1 MLASFFGA
9 SAMQAVSSG
18 QAAVGVAVSGIQ
30 LLSALAS
37 VKTSPG
43 AAVMLESNAETRSAF
58 VFFSLSTIFF
68 ASSAGAYVWLIKTP
82 EYRKIKEEH
91 MTGGT
96 SVSMSRSFSADD
108 EGTGLVS
115 GRSRD
120 ATPTP
125 MASTLAMIKTNLPFN
140 FAVMWVFVVTL
151 VRGGIR
157 AWPKVF

>member
-1 MLASFFGA
+1 
-9 SAMQAVSSG
+9 MQAVSSG

-43 AAVMLESNAETRSAF
+43 ATVTVESGAETRSAF
-58 VFFSLSTIFF
+58 TFFSLSTIFF
-68 ASSAGAYVWLIKTP
+68 AFSAGAYVWLTKTP
-82 EYRKIKEEH
+82 EYRKIKEGH

-96 SVSMSRSFSADD
+96 SVSMSQSFTSDD

-125 MASTLAMIKTNLPFN
+125 VARTFAMIKTNFPFN
-140 FAVMWVFVVTL
+140 FTVMWVFMVTL
-151 VRGGIR
+151 VRGKISVG
-157 AWPKVF
+157 PSVF